1 MTVYIDE
8 NISPYLAK
16 ALDALEVREKNNGQL
31 EVKSLQD
38 TFGQGIKDPDLIP
51 ELGKQKAIWITRDK
65 RILQRGIE
73 LHLILE
79 NNLGVV
85 ILRPGKRAKHWD
97 MVMIIMKAWPEIREL
112 AKENKPFAYRL
123 FQNSK
128 LEKVDRIKGN

>member
-31 EVKSLQD
+31 EVKSLQA
-38 TFGQGIKDPDLIP
+38 TFGNGIKDPDLIP
-51 ELGKQKAIWITRDK
+51 KLGELNAIWITRDK

-73 LHLILE
+73 LNLILE
-79 NNLGVV
+79 NNIGII
-85 ILRPGKRAKHWD
+85 ILRPGKLAKHWD
-97 MVMIIMKAWPEIREL
+97 MLMIVIKAWPEIRDL

-128 LEKVDRIKGN
+128 LEKVERIKKR